1 MRKQKALKVV
11 SASVIAG
18 SAFVASSPIEAATAS
33 NADKLVK
40 EAKELGTILKWAIS
54 IEGSADGKTRPM
66 AAYNATKEAYD
77 KAVNAVKTL
86 PASQKNT
93 YMADLEKNVNLHINR
108 TMSYIDALTAGEKIK
123 EKQQALAA
131 HLDRNLINDDTEKAY
146 HELTKEIR
154 KQALLLDRVYGQTT
168 RELIRSQ
175 YKYSAEKIRDNAM
188 YAVTVKMAIDK
199 ASKALIEK
207 DSQTAERYMN
217 EAKKYLN
224 YVENSSIKNTLNNR
238 FNSIAQTTVPTIIKV
253 TASEPK
259 RIKVEFNSKMLSGN
273 STNSAENKANYSVNG
288 KTIKQVK
295 LFDDKKTAIIEL
307 NEPLNTNS
315 SYTVTIKKNI
325 QTENNTALGS
335 TDTVTSLVFF
345 DSGKPTINFVTA
357 DPNGGIEIKFS
368 ELISASSPIAIS
380 IEGKTVSYSSIY
392 QDTDTVSVP
401 SSEMKRLGLQKGN
414 FYSIVFSGAR
424 DLVSPNSNTMDTY
437 SGRFFYN
444 AMADTMAPEVRSIQ
458 AKDER
463 TFAIEFSEPLTD
475 LAAANLVIT
484 KGSTTIRPTSVKDVS
499 GGLKTKYEVE
509 LPATIYTANE
519 ASAFLNVQIKSFKD
533 TANNMGN
540 TTDRTV
546 TLTRDL
552 TPPQFVSINYDVAKN
567 EIHVT
572 FSKTL
577 KTGTPV
583 INKMT
588 MYDPDNLP
596 FKPVVKQNV
605 GNKMIIDAKNLRD
618 GYYIINADA
627 GVVKD
632 TSTAQNDNEPFRVS
646 VTKKADIVKPEVTI
660 VQGANNGQF
669 KAVFSEPVT
678 KDSAENSAN
687 YLINGSILPAGTTF
701 DVSNDQKLV
710 TITLPEG
717 EIQATDSYT
726 IEVRGVKDLSDNE
739 ISLHRSNVTIFDNTL
754 PFLQSATVNSN
765 KLILTFSENIVIPSN
780 QLINLKKLVVDGT
793 HLNVNSY
800 SVGVINGNELILT
813 PRNGTSF
820 TGATIV
826 IETDSNSKISDQA
839 GNATKDSGAMIP

>member
-1 MRKQKALKVV
+1 MRKQKALKIM

-18 SAFVASSPIEAATAS
+18 SAIVASSPVEAAAAS
-33 NADKLVK
+33 NVDKLVK

-66 AAYNATKEAYD
+66 VAYNATKEAYD
-77 KAVNAVKTL
+77 IAVNAIKTL
-86 PASQKNT
+86 TTAQKNT
-93 YMADLEKNVNLHINR
+93 YMADLEKNVKVHINR

-123 EKQQALAA
+123 EKQQALANQ
-131 HLDRNLINDDTEKAY
+131 LDRNLINDDTEKAY
-146 HELTKEIR
+146 HELTREIR

-168 RELIRSQ
+168 RDLIRSQ
-175 YKYSAEKIRDNAM
+175 YKFSAEKIRDNAM

-199 ASKALIEK
+199 ASKALSEK
-207 DSQTAERYMN
+207 DSRAAERYID
-217 EAKKYLN
+217 EARKYLN
-224 YVENSSIKNTLNNR
+224 YVENSAIKNTLNNR

-335 TDTVTSLVFF
+335 ADTVTSIVFF
-345 DSGKPTINFVTA
+345 DSGKPTVNFVTA

-380 IEGKTVSYSSIY
+380 IEGKTVTYSIY
-392 QDTDTVSVP
+392 EDTDTVVVP
-401 SSEMKRLGLQKGN
+401 GSEMKRLGLQKGN
-414 FYSIVFSGAR
+414 FYSIVFTGAR
-424 DLVSPNSNTMDTY
+424 DLVSPNANTMDTY
-437 SGRFFYN
+437 NGRFYYN
-444 AMADTMAPEVRSIQ
+444 AMADTMPPEVRSIQ
-458 AKDER
+458 AKDEK
-463 TFAIEFSEPLTD
+463 TFTLEFSEPLTD
-475 LAAANLVIT
+475 LAAANLVIM
-484 KGSTTIRPTSVKDVS
+484 KGTTTIRPTSVKDVS
-499 GGLKTKYEVE
+499 GGLKTKYEIE

-519 ASAFLNVQIKSFKD
+519 ASALLNIQIKSFKD
-533 TANNMGN
+533 AANNMGN

-546 TLTRDL
+546 TMIRDL
-552 TPPQFVSINYDVAKN
+552 TPPQFVSINYDVDKN

-577 KTGTPV
+577 KTGSPL
-583 INKMT
+583 INKIT

-618 GYYIINADA
+618 GYYVINADA
-627 GVVKD
+627 GAVKD
-632 TSTAQNDNEPFRVS
+632 TSTAQNDSLPFRVS

-678 KDSAENSAN
+678 EDTAKNLAN
-687 YLINGSILPAGTTF
+687 YLINGSMLPERTTF
-701 DVSNDQKLV
+701 EVSNDQKLV

-717 EIQATDSYT
+717 EIQTTNIYT
-726 IEVRGVKDLSDNE
+726 IEVRGIKDLSDNE
-739 ISLHRSNVTIFDNTL
+739 INPKQSTVTIVDNTL
-754 PFLQSATVNSN
+754 PFLQSAAVNN
-765 KLILTFSENIVIPSN
+765 NNLILTFSENIVIPTN
-780 QLINLKKLVVDGT
+780 QQINLKKLIVDGT
-793 HLNVNSY
+793 HLSMSSY
-800 SVGVINGNELILT
+800 SVGVNGNELILT
-813 PRNGTSF
+813 PRNQTLFIS
-820 TGATIV
+820 ATIV
-826 IETDSNSKISDQA
+826 VETDKNSWITDQS
-839 GNATKDSGAMIP
+839 GNVTKDSGARIP